1 MKNFV
6 FLCVLSKCIS
16 AQEYT
21 ISVFGLPVAEVKQTR
36 SHHSTIS
43 FETRNT
49 GIADLIWPAKNFY
62 SAQFDSASFGIRGW
76 DKKIRQGEFKK
87 KLSVDFNP
95 ATTELVYGSKNKV
108 QITDKTQTIFTLLAM
123 VQTADYR
130 KLDTY
135 WFPFEHEGQL
145 GKARF
150 VWSDTT
156 TINYRKNK
164 ELCDHYRLDIIID
177 DDSGK
182 FWEKSDYFMSEIIAS
197 GIIRQL
203 WVSRETQKR
212 IIQASIKTMGLPLI
226 ALIHE

>member
-1 MKNFV
+1 MKNFI

-21 ISVFGLPVAEVKQTR
+21 ISIFGLPIAEVKQTR

-87 KLSVDFNP
+87 KLSVNFNP
-95 ATTELVYGSKNKV
+95 ATIELIYGSKNKV

-130 KLDTY
+130 ELDTHCSLLSTRAS
-135 WFPFEHEGQL
+135 WGRHGLSGLILPL
-145 GKARF
+145 LITGKIRNC
-150 VWSDTT
+150 V
-156 TINYRKNK
+156 
-164 ELCDHYRLDIIID
+164 IIIVWI
-177 DDSGK
+177 S
-182 FWEKSDYFMSEIIAS
+182 S
-197 GIIRQL
+197 
-203 WVSRETQKR
+203 
-212 IIQASIKTMGLPLI
+212 
-226 ALIHE
+226 

>member
-1 MKNFV
+1 M
-6 FLCVLSKCIS
+6 KCIS
-16 AQEYT
+16 AQDYI
-21 ISVFGLPVAEVKQTR
+21 ISVFGFPIAEVKQTR

-76 DKKIRQGEFKK
+76 DKKIHQGEFKK
-87 KLSVDFNP
+87 KLSANFNP
-95 ATTELVYGSKNKV
+95 ATTELIYGSKNKV

-123 VQTADYR
+123 VQAADYR
-130 KLDTY
+130 ELDTH

-150 VWSDTT
+150 VWSDTA

-182 FWEKSDYFMSEIIAS
+182 FWEKSE
-197 GIIRQL
+197 
-203 WVSRETQKR
+203 
-212 IIQASIKTMGLPLI
+212 
-226 ALIHE
+226 

>member
-21 ISVFGLPVAEVKQTR
+21 ISIFGLPIAEVKQTR

-130 KLDTY
+130 ELDTH

-145 GKARF
+145 GKARL

-182 FWEKSDYFMSEIIAS
+182 FWEKSDYFMGEIIAS
-197 GIIRQL
+197 GIVRQL

>member
-21 ISVFGLPVAEVKQTR
+21 ISIFGLPIAEVKQTR

-123 VQTADYR
+123 VQTSDYR
-130 KLDTY
+130 ELDTH

-145 GKARF
+145 GKARL

-182 FWEKSDYFMSEIIAS
+182 FWEKSDYFMDEIIAS
-197 GIIRQL
+197 GIVRQL

>member
-21 ISVFGLPVAEVKQTR
+21 ISIFGLPIAEVKQTR

-76 DKKIRQGEFKK
+76 GKKIRQGEFKK

-130 KLDTY
+130 ELDTH

-145 GKARF
+145 GKARL

-182 FWEKSDYFMSEIIAS
+182 FWEKSDYFMGEIIAS
-197 GIIRQL
+197 GIVRQL

>member
-21 ISVFGLPVAEVKQTR
+21 ISIFGLPIAEVKQTR

-43 FETRNT
+43 FETRTT

-87 KLSVDFNP
+87 KLSVDFNQ

-123 VQTADYR
+123 VQAADYR
-130 KLDTY
+130 ELDTH

-182 FWEKSDYFMSEIIAS
+182 FWEKSDYFMDEIIAS
-197 GIIRQL
+197 GIVRQL

-212 IIQASIKTMGLPLI
+212 IIQASIKTMGLPFI
-226 ALIHE
+226 ALIDE

>member
-21 ISVFGLPVAEVKQTR
+21 ISVFGLPIAEVKQTH

-123 VQTADYR
+123 VQAADY
-130 KLDTY
+130 KELDTH

-150 VWSDTT
+150 VWSDTA

-182 FWEKSDYFMSEIIAS
+182 FWEKSDYFMDEIIAS
-197 GIIRQL
+197 GIVRQL

-226 ALIHE
+226 ALIDE

>member
-21 ISVFGLPVAEVKQTR
+21 ISIFGLPIAEVKQTR

-130 KLDTY
+130 ELDTH

-150 VWSDTT
+150 VWSDTA

-197 GIIRQL
+197 GIVRQL

>member
-21 ISVFGLPVAEVKQTR
+21 ISVFGLPIAEVKQTR

-130 KLDTY
+130 ELDTH

-145 GKARF
+145 GKARL

-156 TINYRKNK
+156 TINYRENK

-182 FWEKSDYFMSEIIAS
+182 FWEKSDYFMDEIIAS

>member
-1 MKNFV
+1 MKKV
-6 FLCVLSKCIS
+6 VILCILMKCIS
-16 AQEYT
+16 AQDYI
-21 ISVFGLPVAEVKQTR
+21 ISVFGFPVAEVKQTR
-36 SHHSTIS
+36 SHHSTIT

-76 DKKIRQGEFKK
+76 DKKIHQGEFKK
-87 KLSVDFNP
+87 KLSADFNP
-95 ATTELVYGSKNKV
+95 ATTELIYSSKNKV

-123 VQTADYR
+123 VQAADYR
-130 KLDTY
+130 ELDTH

-150 VWSDTT
+150 VWSDTA

-164 ELCDHYRLDIIID
+164 ELCDHYRLDIIIN

-182 FWEKSDYFMSEIIAS
+182 FRENSDYFMDEIIAS
-197 GIIRQL
+197 GIVRQL

-226 ALIHE
+226 ALIDE

>member
-1 MKNFV
+1 M
-6 FLCVLSKCIS
+6 
-16 AQEYT
+16 
-21 ISVFGLPVAEVKQTR
+21 
-36 SHHSTIS
+36 
-43 FETRNT
+43 
-49 GIADLIWPAKNFY
+49 
-62 SAQFDSASFGIRGW
+62 

-130 KLDTY
+130 ELDTH

-182 FWEKSDYFMSEIIAS
+182 FWEKSDYFMGEIIAS
-197 GIIRQL
+197 GIVRQL